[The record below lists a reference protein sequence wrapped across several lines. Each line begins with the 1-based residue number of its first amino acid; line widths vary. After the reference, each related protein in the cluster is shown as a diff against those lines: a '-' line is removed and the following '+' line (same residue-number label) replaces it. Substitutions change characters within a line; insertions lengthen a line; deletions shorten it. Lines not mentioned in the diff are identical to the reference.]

1 MQEHRITVSR
11 RARFHALG
19 DLDLAREVW
28 IVVHGYGQL
37 AAEFLAPFAPIA
49 SNTRAVVA
57 PEALNRYY
65 KERAG
70 EQTHTETPV
79 GATWMTRED
88 REAEIAD
95 YVDYLDAVADRV
107 GRDDR
112 RIVALGFSQ
121 GVATVT
127 RWVAKGTTQVDRLIL
142 WAGSLPRDL
151 DLAAHAPRLPTRP
164 LDVVIGTRDE
174 YASWANVEE
183 QRRAIEG
190 AGLGLRLHSF
200 EGGHRLD
207 RKTLIALADDEGAD
221 SAR

>member
-19 DLDLAREVW
+19 DFELAHDVW
-28 IVVHGYGQL
+28 MVVHGYGQL
-37 AAEFLAPFAPIA
+37 ASDFLAPFAVLATPG
-49 SNTRAVVA
+49 RAIVA

-70 EQTHTETPV
+70 EQTHSETPV

-107 GRDDR
+107 CSEGGRLT
-112 RIVALGFSQ
+112 ALGFSQ

-127 RWVAKGTTQVDRLIL
+127 RWVAMGTRRVDRLIL

-151 DLAAHAPRLPTRP
+151 DLSVHGARLPQRP

-183 QRRAIEG
+183 QRRAIES
-190 AGLGLRLHSF
+190 AGLALKLHSF

-207 RKTLIALADDEGAD
+207 RKTLIALGQE
-221 SAR
+221 

>member
-11 RARFHALG
+11 SARFHALG
-19 DLDLAREVW
+19 DLDLARDIW

-37 AAEFLAPFAPIA
+37 ASDFLAPFAPVVA
-49 SNTRAVVA
+49 PGRAVVA

-70 EQTHTETPV
+70 EQTHSETPV

-95 YVDYLDAVADRV
+95 YVAYLDAVAERV
-107 GRDDR
+107 APDGRR
-112 RIVALGFSQ
+112 LTALGFSQ

-127 RWVAKGTTQVDRLIL
+127 RWAAMGARRIDRLIL

-151 DLAAHAPRLPTRP
+151 DLSAFSARLPTRA

-183 QRRAIEG
+183 QRRAIES
-190 AGLGLRLHSF
+190 AGLALRLHSF

-207 RKTLIALADDEGAD
+207 RKTLVALAEE
-221 SAR
+221 

>member
-19 DLDLAREVW
+19 DFELAHDVW

-37 AAEFLAPFAPIA
+37 ASDFLAPFAALATPG
-49 SNTRAVVA
+49 RAIVA

-70 EQTHTETPV
+70 EQTHSETPV

-107 GRDDR
+107 CPEGGRLT
-112 RIVALGFSQ
+112 ALGFSQ

-127 RWVAKGTTQVDRLIL
+127 RWVAMGTRRVDRLIL

-151 DLAAHAPRLPTRP
+151 DLSVYGARLPQRP

-183 QRRAIEG
+183 QRRAIES
-190 AGLGLRLHSF
+190 AGLALKLHSF

-207 RKTLIALADDEGAD
+207 RKTLVALGQE
-221 SAR
+221 

>member
-11 RARFHALG
+11 RARFHTLG

-37 AAEFLAPFAPIA
+37 AAEFLAPFAPVA

-65 KERAG
+65 KERHG
-70 EQTHTETPV
+70 EETHTETPV

-112 RIVALGFSQ
+112 KIVALGFSQ

-127 RWVAKGTTQVDRLIL
+127 RWVAKGTTRVDRLII

-151 DLAAHAPRLPTRP
+151 DLGAHASRFPSRAI
-164 LDVVIGTRDE
+164 DVVIGTRDE

-183 QRRAIEG
+183 QRRAVEE
-190 AGLGLRLHSF
+190 AGLGFRLHSF

-207 RKTLIALADDEGAD
+207 RKTLVDLADE
-221 SAR
+221 

>member
-1 MQEHRITVSR
+1 MEEYRITVSR

-19 DLDLAREVW
+19 NLDLAREVW

-37 AAEFLAPFAPIA
+37 ASEFLAPFAPLA
-49 SNTRAVVA
+49 SDKRAIVA
-57 PEALNRYY
+57 PEPLNRFY

-70 EQTHTETPV
+70 EQTHSETPV

-95 YVDYLDAVADRV
+95 YVDFLDAVADRV
-107 GRDDR
+107 GGDGR

-127 RWVAKGTTQVDRLIL
+127 RWVAKGTTRVDRLIL
-142 WAGSLPRDL
+142 WAGSLPKDL
-151 DLAAHAPRLPTRP
+151 DLGVYASRLPSCP
-164 LDVVIGTRDE
+164 IDLVLGTRDE
-174 YASWANVEE
+174 YAPWANMEE
-183 QRRAIEG
+183 QQRAIES
-190 AGLGLRLHSF
+190 AGLSQRAHSF

-207 RKTLIALADDEGAD
+207 RKTLLALSDD
-221 SAR
+221 